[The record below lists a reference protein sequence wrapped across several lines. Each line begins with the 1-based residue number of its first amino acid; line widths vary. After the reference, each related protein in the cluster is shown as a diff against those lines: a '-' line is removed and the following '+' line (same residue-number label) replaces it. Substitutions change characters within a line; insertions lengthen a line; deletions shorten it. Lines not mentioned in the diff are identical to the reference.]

1 MAVDWRYSPS
11 QIEWY
16 ELCERK
22 WAWKYIDEV
31 FVEGNAAAEFGTEV
45 HGRLEDWLKN
55 KKVPDD
61 DRAGKLAQTMIPH
74 LPAPHLVKPEYVE
87 KKFQL
92 KIEELY
98 FTGVV
103 DLTMP
108 DDEIPIIMDHKTT
121 SDMRWAKTPESLV
134 VDPQATIYAY
144 WAFIHFAA
152 ERVGLQ
158 WTYGVTRGSPRA
170 IPVERVVTKKE
181 IEPRLLQSLQSARE
195 MELIRQSGVRA
206 LDVSYDASACEAF
219 GGCPFKEKCNLDARE
234 RMMAIMSQGEKKANF
249 LSKLQER
256 RGQQPAAEATPT
268 PPPAEEPP
276 PKNGDGAKS
285 GGLFGKLKE
294 KKAEQQTAA
303 PAPAI
308 NPPEEGTEAPAPP
321 PEPPKT
327 TTKGRGKSKSKASS
341 GWTLYIDCQPVKLPD
356 GATAPADAGE
366 IISGVTGVGEGRSG
380 QIEEIRKALRETP
393 PKSGVVLSTLV
404 EEQKDAR
411 LAFMQ
416 EAAIVVTT

>member
-31 FVEGNAAAEFGTEV
+31 YTEANAAAEFGTEV
-45 HGRLEDWLKN
+45 HGRLEDWLKD

-61 DRAGKLAQTMIPH
+61 DRAGKLAQVMIPH

-87 KKFQL
+87 RKFRL

-98 FTGVV
+98 FTGIV

-108 DDEIPIIMDHKTT
+108 DDEIPIVMDHKTT
-121 SDMRWAKTPESLV
+121 SDLRWAKTPESLI
-134 VDPQATIYAY
+134 VDPQATLYAY
-144 WAFIHFAA
+144 WAFVHFPGVQK
-152 ERVGLQ
+152 VGLQ

-170 IPVERVVTKKE
+170 TPVERIVTKSE
-181 IEPRLLQSLQSARE
+181 IEPRLVQSLQSARE
-195 MELIRQSGVRA
+195 MDLIRQSGVRA
-206 LDVSYDASACEAF
+206 LEVSYDASACEAF
-219 GGCPFKEKCNLDARE
+219 GGCPFKEKCNLSAKE
-234 RMMAIMSQGEKKANF
+234 RMNAIMSQGEKKANF
-249 LSKLQER
+249 LAKLQKRKNE
-256 RGQQPAAEATPT
+256 QQEEAPEVEAS
-268 PPPAEEPP
+268 PEPEKP
-276 PKNGDGAKS
+276 KKNGSS
-285 GGLFGKLKE
+285 GGLFGKLKWR
-294 KKAEQQTAA
+294 KAAQQAEQ
-303 PAPAI
+303 PAV
-308 NPPEEGTEAPAPP
+308 NPPEEGTEALPP
-321 PEPPKT
+321 PEPEKPKT
-327 TTKGRGKSKSKASS
+327 KSRGKGKSKS

-356 GATAPADAGE
+356 DAEVPADAGE
-366 IISGVTGVGEGRSG
+366 IINLVHGMGEGRSG
-380 QIEEIRKALRETP
+380 QIEEIRKVLRKNP

-404 EEQKDAR
+404 DEQKDAR